1 MHIVK
6 FMAVTGHCYQLHD
19 HYAKQRILSQL
30 RSGGSLQLINFSRNE
45 EFTLDLLFVGLEK
58 LLFVGRS
65 YMYMHQTL

>member
-45 EFTLDLLFVGLEK
+45 EFTLDLLLD
-58 LLFVGRS
+58 
-65 YMYMHQTL
+65 